1 MTNFHANRKHSY
13 CKRALAVA
21 WVVSLSVG
29 LGSTLGLIA
38 LTSRINVNKLW
49 FEEMPL
55 MLEIFELDKSMVRL
69 EDKRW

>member
-1 MTNFHANRKHSY
+1 M
-13 CKRALAVA
+13 A